1 VAALAVRGK
10 ARRGCHEEDR
20 LAGDKLRQALVQ
32 LGIDLA
38 HDVLLRALSL

>member
-1 VAALAVRGK
+1 VAGAG
-10 ARRGCHEEDR
+10 HQPEELPVLSRNR